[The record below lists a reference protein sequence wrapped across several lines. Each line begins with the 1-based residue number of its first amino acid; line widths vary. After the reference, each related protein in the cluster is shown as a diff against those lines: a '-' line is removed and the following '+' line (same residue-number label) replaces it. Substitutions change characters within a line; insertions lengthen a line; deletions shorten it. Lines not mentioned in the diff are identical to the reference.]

1 MGELQTKS
9 KTSLTIK
16 EEYFLLSEH
25 SRQLEV
31 LENLDNSSSSVIGTV
46 VTYQNMYSAYIR
58 SLKDVPAIRKRIAEL
73 EEDFGGEFDSLGVLE
88 EGKQLLAKRSLD
100 TLRTKIEML
109 HFSVLKTTAAISRLA
124 GMYIAIVRIVCI
136 VLF

>member
-1 MGELQTKS
+1 
-9 KTSLTIK
+9 
-16 EEYFLLSEH
+16 
-25 SRQLEV
+25 
-31 LENLDNSSSSVIGTV
+31 
-46 VTYQNMYSAYIR
+46 MYSAYIR